1 MRNILYTHI
10 RILILFSFCLISVRC
25 SNNEV
30 AANNSLEY
38 SLKSNWTYYEDIGKF
53 NVDVFFI
60 APTVFMG
67 DDKNFNLDMRD
78 SITKFNFLGATN
90 MEIGIYN
97 KSANVF
103 APYYRQASLN
113 SYSIRSFNDRSER
126 AEINAAFDMAYS
138 DVLNS
143 FKHYLSVSDRPF
155 ILAGFSQG
163 SEMLLRLM
171 KEEFSSA
178 DLQRRLIA
186 AYLIG
191 WRITPDDYS
200 TYQHLKPAKSEI
212 DLGVI
217 ISFNTESPDIA
228 KTIVV
233 THRTVSINPLSW
245 STDTNYADKSLNKGA
260 VFTNYAG
267 GIDSEVPNL
276 TGAYICPNRG
286 TLKVKDI
293 DKADYPPILSIFQY
307 GEYHIYDYLFF
318 YRNLQSNVNKRIEE
332 YQRKSK

>member
-1 MRNILYTHI
+1 MQRFLYY
-10 RILILFSFCLISVRC
+10 LQFWLISILSVQC
-25 SNNEV
+25 TENEV
-30 AANNSLEY
+30 NPSYVIDYTN
-38 SLKSNWTYYEDIGKF
+38 KSNWTYYQ
-53 NVDVFFI
+53 NSVRLPVDVFFI

-67 DDKNFNLDMRD
+67 DDRNFNMDMRD
-78 SITKFNFLGATN
+78 SLTKFNFLGATN

-97 KSANVF
+97 QSANVF
-103 APYYRQASLN
+103 APYYRQVSLS
-113 SYSIRSFNDRSER
+113 SYSISSFNDRSER
-126 AEINAAFDMAYS
+126 TEINDAFDLAYS

-143 FKHYLSVSDRPF
+143 FKHYLSISDRPF

-163 SEMLLRLM
+163 SEILLRLM

-200 TYQHLKPAKSEI
+200 TYQHLKPAKSQN

-217 ISFNTESPDIA
+217 ISFNTESPDIT
-228 KTIVV
+228 KTIIVP
-233 THRTVSINPLSW
+233 HRTVSINPLSW

-276 TGAYICPNRG
+276 TGAYICPTRG
-286 TLKVKDI
+286 TLKAKDI
-293 DKADYPPILSIFQY
+293 DKADYPPILSIFQS

-332 YQRKSK
+332 YLRKSK